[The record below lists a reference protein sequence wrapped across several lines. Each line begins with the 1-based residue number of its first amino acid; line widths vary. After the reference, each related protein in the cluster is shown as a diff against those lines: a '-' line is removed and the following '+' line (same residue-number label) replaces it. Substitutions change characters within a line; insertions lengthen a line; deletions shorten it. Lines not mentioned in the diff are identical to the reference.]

1 MPLSPT
7 NGVPLQIEAGNS
19 AAFLLSYANFAPGS
33 YTLIFTISQGSAAPI
48 SITATTSGTKFL
60 VTLSTTVSATLL
72 PGNWPWYAY
81 ASATGVRYGADAGVI
96 TVLPN
101 LAAAQTPSF
110 AQAQVT
116 RLETV
121 LATFTATDK
130 KEVDFQ
136 GQKFVR
142 ADIAQY
148 RKEYTYYRAIV
159 VSEQTTLARSLGGGD
174 PTRVATVFVP
184 AAPAASSWPFP
195 YPPSS

>member
-1 MPLSPT
+1 MPLAPT

-19 AAFLLSYANFAPGS
+19 AAFLLSYGDFPPGS
-33 YTLIFTISQGSAAPI
+33 FTLTFIISQGSAAPI

-60 VTLSTTVSATLL
+60 VTLSTTVSATLTL
-72 PGNWPWYAY
+72 GNWSWITYAT
-81 ASATGVRYGADAGVI
+81 ATGVRHTADSGTI

-101 LAAAQTPSF
+101 LAAAITPSF

-121 LATFTATDK
+121 LATFAGTDK
-130 KEVDFQ
+130 REVDFQ

-142 ADIAQY
+142 ADIAVY
-148 RKEYTYYRAIV
+148 KEQWAFWRAIV
-159 VSEQTTLARSLGGGD
+159 VSEQAALARSLGGPD

-184 AAPAASSWPFP
+184 AAPAAVWPFS
-195 YPPSS
+195 YPPA